1 MEGNKTQS
9 SQRPDS
15 GHEAGRAV
23 IVYQQSVARDE
34 NIPVEVKENIEL
46 ICHLPL
52 TP

>member
-15 GHEAGRAV
+15 GHEAGRAE
-23 IVYQQSVARDE
+23 IVYQQSMARDE

-52 TP
+52 IP